1 MTNRFLSATA
11 ILFAS
16 ALVAPVAQAATACP
30 AKDFT
35 AFVTAFA
42 DDVATQRAFTADPLL
57 SETIDP
63 AAEPEPATVTER
75 LAGAAR
81 AFPVMPGA
89 AQQKR
94 EGLQRI
100 MSNGTNGEQVVT
112 LRKPDTD
119 AQIRY
124 VFRKAGSCWQ
134 LYRRADDSL

>member
-1 MTNRFLSATA
+1 MTNRLLSATA
-11 ILFAS
+11 ILLAS
-16 ALVAPVAQAATACP
+16 ALAAPAAQAAPACP
-30 AKDFT
+30 ARDFT

-63 AAEPEPATVTER
+63 AAEPEPAPVTER

-81 AFPVMPGA
+81 AFPVMPGTA
-89 AQQKR
+89 AQKR
-94 EGLQRI
+94 DRLQRI
-100 MSNGTNGEQVVT
+100 ISNGTDADQVVM

-124 VFRKAGSCWQ
+124 IFRKAGGCWQ